1 MQISPLFSYLRRVKR
16 YLLYIALILAAAGC
30 SPKPTADEPTIYVTI
45 APLRSVVEHIVGDD
59 FRIEVLVPAGASP
72 ETFEPS
78 ARQYVALNE
87 ARWIFSTGLIDF
99 ETTLLHRL
107 ENQAKIINLS
117 EGIDLIAGSCS
128 HAHHHHDGHHHH
140 GVDPHIWT
148 SPLALKQIAEN
159 SYRAIAAA
167 YPDSVKYAQNFARL
181 SADIEALDRRTEAAL
196 QQAEVKMVVVYHP
209 ALTYY
214 ARDYGLQQEAIE
226 QEGKEPSTRALARL
240 IAMGREA
247 GVGHILYQ
255 RQYPRSVV
263 ETVARDMGAEA
274 VEFDPLGE
282 DVIANIDSITSL
294 IIRK

>member
-1 MQISPLFSYLRRVKR
+1 MKR

-30 SPKPTADEPTIYVTI
+30 SPKPAADEPTIYVTI
-45 APLRSVVEHIVGDD
+45 APLRSVVERIVGDD
-59 FRIEVLVPAGASP
+59 FSIEVLVPAGASP

-87 ARWIFSTGLIDF
+87 TRWIFSTGLIDF

-107 ENQAKIINLS
+107 ENQTKIINLS
-117 EGIDLIAGSCS
+117 EGIELIAGSCS
-128 HAHHHHDGHHHH
+128 HTHHHHDGHHHH

-148 SPLALKQIAEN
+148 SPRALKQMAEN

-167 YPDSVKYAQNFARL
+167 YPDSVKYADNFARL
-181 SADIEALDRRTEAAL
+181 SADIEALDKRTEAAL

-214 ARDYGLQQEAIE
+214 ARDYGLRQEAIE
-226 QEGKEPSTRALARL
+226 QEGKEPSARALARL

-282 DVIANIDSITSL
+282 DVIATIDSITSL

>member
-1 MQISPLFSYLRRVKR
+1 MTYTFSDKIANLKPSAIREILKAPTDAETISF
-16 YLLYIALILAAAGC
+16 AAGN
-30 SPKPTADEPTIYVTI
+30 P
-45 APLRSVVEHIVGDD
+45 
-59 FRIEVLVPAGASP
+59 SP
-72 ETFEPS
+72 ESFP
-78 ARQYVALNE
+78 VA
-87 ARWIFSTGLIDF
+87 
-99 ETTLLHRL
+99 
-107 ENQAKIINLS
+107 
-117 EGIDLIAGSCS
+117 DL
-128 HAHHHHDGHHHH
+128 
-140 GVDPHIWT
+140 
-148 SPLALKQIAEN
+148 
-159 SYRAIAAA
+159 
-167 YPDSVKYAQNFARL
+167 ARL

-226 QEGKEPSTRALARL
+226 QEGKEPSARALARL

-247 GVGHILYQ
+247 GFGHILYQ

-282 DVIANIDSITSL
+282 NVIANIDSITSL

>member
-1 MQISPLFSYLRRVKR
+1 MKR
-16 YLLYIALILAAAGC
+16 YLLYIALILSAAGC
-30 SPKPTADEPTIYVTI
+30 SPKPAADEPTIYVTI
-45 APLRSVVEHIVGDD
+45 APLRSVVERIVGDD
-59 FRIEVLVPAGASP
+59 FSIEVLVPAGASP

-107 ENQAKIINLS
+107 ENQTKIINLS
-117 EGIDLIAGSCS
+117 EGIELIAGSCS

-148 SPLALKQIAEN
+148 SPRALKQMAEN

-167 YPDSVKYAQNFARL
+167 YPDSVKYAENFARL
-181 SADIEALDRRTEAAL
+181 SADIEALDKRTEAAL

-214 ARDYGLQQEAIE
+214 ARDYGLRQEAIE
-226 QEGKEPSTRALARL
+226 QEGKEPSARALARL

-247 GVGHILYQ
+247 GVGRILYQ

-282 DVIANIDSITSL
+282 DVIATIDSITSL

>member
-1 MQISPLFSYLRRVKR
+1 MKR
-16 YLLYIALILAAAGC
+16 YLLYIALILSAAGC

-45 APLRSVVEHIVGDD
+45 APLRSVVERIVGDD
-59 FRIEVLVPAGASP
+59 FSIEVLVPAGASP

-107 ENQAKIINLS
+107 ENQTKIINLS

-148 SPLALKQIAEN
+148 SPRALKQMAEN

-167 YPDSVKYAQNFARL
+167 YPDSIKYAENFARL
-181 SADIEALDRRTEAAL
+181 SADIEALDKRTEAAL

-214 ARDYGLQQEAIE
+214 ARDYGLRQEAIE
-226 QEGKEPSTRALARL
+226 QEGKEPSARALARL

-247 GVGHILYQ
+247 GVEHILYQ

-282 DVIANIDSITSL
+282 DVIATIDSITSL

>member
-1 MQISPLFSYLRRVKR
+1 MKR

-45 APLRSVVEHIVGDD
+45 APLRSVVERIVGDD

>member
-1 MQISPLFSYLRRVKR
+1 MKR
-16 YLLYIALILAAAGC
+16 HLLYIALIFSVVGC

-45 APLRSVVEHIVGDD
+45 APLRSVVERIVGDD
-59 FRIEVLVPAGASP
+59 FSIEVLVPAGASP

-107 ENQAKIINLS
+107 ENQTKIINLS
-117 EGIDLIAGSCS
+117 EGIELIAGSCS

-148 SPLALKQIAEN
+148 SPRALKQMAEN

-167 YPDSVKYAQNFARL
+167 YPDSVKYADNFARL
-181 SADIEALDRRTEAAL
+181 SADIEALDKRTEAAL

-214 ARDYGLQQEAIE
+214 ARDYGLRQEAIE
-226 QEGKEPSTRALARL
+226 QEGKEPSARALARL

-247 GVGHILYQ
+247 GVGRILYQ

-282 DVIANIDSITSL
+282 DVIATIDSITSL

>member
-1 MQISPLFSYLRRVKR
+1 MKR

-45 APLRSVVEHIVGDD
+45 APLRSVVERIVGDD
-59 FRIEVLVPAGASP
+59 FSIEVLVPAGASP
-72 ETFEPS
+72 EIFEPS

-107 ENQAKIINLS
+107 ENQTKIINLS
-117 EGIDLIAGSCS
+117 EEIDLIAGSCS
-128 HAHHHHDGHHHH
+128 HAHHHNDGAHHH

-148 SPLALKQIAEN
+148 SPRALKQMAEN
-159 SYRAIAAA
+159 SYRAIASA
-167 YPDSVKYAQNFARL
+167 YPDSVKYTENFARL
-181 SADIEALDRRTEAAL
+181 SADIEALDKRTEEAL

-226 QEGKEPSTRALARL
+226 QEGKEPSARALARL

-247 GVGHILYQ
+247 GVGRILYQ